1 MMTKDRY
8 ERESCGWMRNL
19 ELKLFA
25 SLLPSK
31 LERFYLYITVFSIKN
46 LARLVT
52 LRARAKINSYHFR
65 LNDIYKYDIF

>member
-31 LERFYLYITVFSIKN
+31 LERFNLHITVFFILKLIQAS
-46 LARLVT
+46 
-52 LRARAKINSYHFR
+52 HFKSASENK
-65 LNDIYKYDIF
+65 LLSLSFK